1 MVCIVCVVSDTEK
14 PLLPDG
20 IWTDSI
26 GWSTK
31 MWHQSCQDVLLFFS
45 RSYGKKC
52 IWILVPTCDS
62 YQVTLA
68 RQTGLPFVRGF
79 LLNLHLRS
87 SSFWQDYFKSQNLL
101 GNGFNVVKP
110 TINHPQWRC
119 HIGFTTWYRSR
130 TKNRERGCGD
140 GKRECHPGQ
149 QGWMIPS
156 NLKWFMNCTVNKAG
170 AVMIGK

>member
-1 MVCIVCVVSDTEK
+1 MAWNQTKSIFQGVSLKRPAGRGAIWEVVAWVPVVQIQTFWCYWTFFLIVCVVSDTEK

-20 IWTDSI
+20 IWTDSK

-31 MWHQSCQDVLLFFS
+31 MWHQSCQDVLVFFF

-68 RQTGLPFVRGF
+68 RQTGLPFVRAF
-79 LLNLHLRS
+79 LLNLHLCS

-101 GNGFNVVKP
+101 SHGFNLVNP
-110 TINHPQWRC
+110 TIN
-119 HIGFTTWYRSR
+119 
-130 TKNRERGCGD
+130 GD
-140 GKRECHPGQ
+140 GSKPCPPGEHQ
-149 QGWMIPS
+149 NRW
-156 NLKWFMNCTVNKAG
+156 
-170 AVMIGK
+170 